1 MALFALGTLSSDPAS
16 LRPDLLA
23 APTRLTLARAG
34 LLAQVGVAEIDP
46 ALSETAATQLQF
58 GLEPDTLANCVVVG
72 GKREGN
78 ERLAA
83 CVVLAD
89 SRADINGV
97 VKRLLDVRKAS
108 FLTVDRAV
116 GLTGMEHGG
125 ITPIGL
131 PAEWRVLIDR
141 RVIETE
147 IVVIGSGVRRSK
159 ILIPGCL
166 LGELPQVE
174 IIDELGGV
182 GPSSGPERPVGP
194 RCHYSSCPRRSKRKA
209 RSTAFPLRSSA
220 SSYASARV
228 AASSQLSEEI
238 GARGGKIA
246 VRRQERFVTEPVQRD
261 ESRGGP
267 LRQADGDGAV
277 EGDDR

>member
-1 MALFALGTLSSDPAS
+1 MALFTLGTLSSVPAS

-34 LLAQVGVAEIDP
+34 LLAEVGVAEIDP
-46 ALSETAATQLQF
+46 SLSDTAATQHQF

-116 GLTGMEHGG
+116 GLTGMEYGG

-159 ILIPGCL
+159 ILIPGSL

-174 IIDELGGV
+174 IIDELG
-182 GPSSGPERPVGP
+182 
-194 RCHYSSCPRRSKRKA
+194 A
-209 RSTAFPLRSSA
+209 
-220 SSYASARV
+220 
-228 AASSQLSEEI
+228 
-238 GARGGKIA
+238 
-246 VRRQERFVTEPVQRD
+246 
-261 ESRGGP
+261 
-267 LRQADGDGAV
+267 
-277 EGDDR
+277 